1 MKGFVMNIFQKAF
14 TRKLA
19 KIRAEYAEYCSK
31 NTDNPMFED
40 YVADYEKRQLR
51 RSVLIVAGACA
62 ATLAFAVIARAAEEC
77 NSEMID

>member
-1 MKGFVMNIFQKAF
+1 MNYFQKSF

-31 NTDNPMFED
+31 NIDNPTFED
-40 YVADYEKRQLR
+40 YVADYEKRQIR
-51 RSVLIVAGACA
+51 NTVLVVAGVCA
-62 ATLAFAVIARAAEEC
+62 ATLVLAVIARAVEED